1 MEKVAGRV
9 GLAIAL
15 LVALVGYLLLAY
27 WLLTPYIEPYAAY
40 WRGETSPIPNGW
52 AALTPYYAWPV
63 LVAYGGALVLAVI
76 CIAVQAGRLT
86 VRRQRRDADKRHDD
100 AMQEARRRTEDAK
113 QIRQQ
118 GEAMQQ
124 EARGGDGGGSETR
137 KGSRRAGRK
146 GRVQARAFGRYQHWS
161 PSANPEA
168 EKTTGIGY
176 DWPIA
181 EKLKTP
187 HQFQFGIEFCGVSI
201 PKKGRVPSTN
211 PELAVLPENR
221 GAASP
226 RIHAGVFY
234 RAGLQR
240 DRANRETHDAKTTTA
255 PRSCAALPSA
265 RVGVQ
270 PTPAFGVASSNAG
283 KAAGVQPQP
292 LAHAT
297 RRRRQYDAKRSEH
310 RVLTT
315 PGLPRYLRPM
325 RLFLCTTAEQR
336 GYPGPQSG
344 CF

>member
-1 MEKVAGRV
+1 M
-9 GLAIAL
+9 
-15 LVALVGYLLLAY
+15 
-27 WLLTPYIEPYAAY
+27 
-40 WRGETSPIPNGW
+40 
-52 AALTPYYAWPV
+52 
-63 LVAYGGALVLAVI
+63 
-76 CIAVQAGRLT
+76 
-86 VRRQRRDADKRHDD
+86 
-100 AMQEARRRTEDAK
+100 
-113 QIRQQ
+113 
-118 GEAMQQ
+118 
-124 EARGGDGGGSETR
+124 
-137 KGSRRAGRK
+137 
-146 GRVQARAFGRYQHWS
+146 
-161 PSANPEA
+161 
-168 EKTTGIGY
+168 
-176 DWPIA
+176 
-181 EKLKTP
+181 
-187 HQFQFGIEFCGVSI
+187 
-201 PKKGRVPSTN
+201 
-211 PELAVLPENR
+211 LPENR

-336 GYPGPQSG
+336 GYPGPAIGMLLTPVRGVSTCPLGKRLDPGHVKTVDPNPGKVPNRDAGRTPNREQNGLQNSACSNTCRRFAAAPGSG
-344 CF
+344 HQH

>member
-124 EARGGDGGGSETR
+124 EARAAMEEVA
-137 KGSRRAGRK
+137 RREKEADEQVEKAEFRLGRS
-146 GRVQARAFGRYQHWS
+146 VDT
-161 PSANPEA
+161 N
-168 EKTTGIGY
+168 IGLHRQ
-176 DWPIA
+176 IQ
-181 EKLKTP
+181 KLK
-187 HQFQFGIEFCGVSI
+187 
-201 PKKGRVPSTN
+201 KR
-211 PELAVLPENR
+211 PE
-221 GAASP
+221 
-226 RIHAGVFY
+226 
-234 RAGLQR
+234 
-240 DRANRETHDAKTTTA
+240 
-255 PRSCAALPSA
+255 
-265 RVGVQ
+265 
-270 PTPAFGVASSNAG
+270 
-283 KAAGVQPQP
+283 
-292 LAHAT
+292 
-297 RRRRQYDAKRSEH
+297 
-310 RVLTT
+310 
-315 PGLPRYLRPM
+315 
-325 RLFLCTTAEQR
+325 
-336 GYPGPQSG
+336 
-344 CF
+344 